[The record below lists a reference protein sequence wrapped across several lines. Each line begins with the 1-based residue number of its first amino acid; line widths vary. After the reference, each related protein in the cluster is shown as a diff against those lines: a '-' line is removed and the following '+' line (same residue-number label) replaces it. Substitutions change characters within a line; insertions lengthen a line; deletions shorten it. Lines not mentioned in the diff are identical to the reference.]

1 MLKRIENFNMYNHS
15 NQIVTAVKDI
25 GFYRLKNF
33 LSPEEVKAFIHNLNP
48 FLKDKG
54 SPETRFATSYKI
66 IFYKI
71 LKLDF
76 KKAITSSFLKRFVN
90 KKKLIDIAD
99 QIFEKKS
106 YNNMID
112 CYYSPKSNSN
122 VLPWHID
129 LAYSGKE
136 NISISKI
143 YHPDAFSIK
152 FFIYLTPV
160 GPNNGCTS
168 FIPES
173 HKVTYALRKGLKDNI
188 LTYEPHW
195 SLEQLLDF
203 IKKNIS
209 YFENYFKGTEILKNF
224 FKNTE
229 GLDNSNT
236 SKFDFFME
244 AGDAI
249 IFDEGG
255 VHKGSMPSKNDR
267 AVVRFHYK
275 IKEELLN

>member
-1 MLKRIENFNMYNHS
+1 MDNLTYTIIKEVKEKGIYKFN
-15 NQIVTAVKDI
+15 
-25 GFYRLKNF
+25 NF
-33 LSPEEVKAFIHNLNP
+33 LTVREIEKFKNILKPY
-48 FLKDKG
+48 FLKKG
-54 SPETRFATSYKI
+54 NPETYLPKSFKT
-66 IFYKI
+66 IFYKF

-76 KKAITSSFLKRFVN
+76 KKVMIGITLSRFKE
-90 KKKLIDIAD
+90 KKKLEDISNE
-99 QIFEKKS
+99 IFEKKS

-129 LAYSGKE
+129 LAYGGKK
-136 NISISKI
+136 IVSISEI
-143 YHPDAFSIK
+143 RHPDAFSIK

-168 FIPES
+168 FVPES

-188 LTYEPHW
+188 LNYEPHW
-195 SLEQLLDF
+195 SLEQLQNF

-209 YFENYFKGTEILKNF
+209 YFENYFKGTEILNNF

-229 GLDNSNT
+229 GLNNSNT

-275 IKEELLN
+275 IKKELLN

>member
-1 MLKRIENFNMYNHS
+1 MDNLTYTIIKE
-15 NQIVTAVKDI
+15 VKEKGI
-25 GFYRLKNF
+25 YKFKNF
-33 LSPEEVKAFIHNLNP
+33 LTVKEIEKFTSI
-48 FLKDKG
+48 LKPYLQEKG
-54 SPETRFATSYKI
+54 NPETHFPTSLRVF
-66 IFYKI
+66 FYKL

-76 KKAITSSFLKRFVN
+76 KKFVVGIVLKKLAQ
-90 KKKLIDIAD
+90 KKKLLDISNK
-99 QIFEKKS
+99 IFKKSS
-106 YNNMID
+106 YNNMTD
-112 CYYSPKSNSN
+112 CYFSLKSNHN
-122 VLPWHID
+122 VLPWHVD

-136 NISISKI
+136 NISTSEIK
-143 YHPDAFSIK
+143 HPEAFSIK

-168 FIPES
+168 FVPES

-195 SLEQLLDF
+195 SLEQLLNF
-203 IKKNIS
+203 IRKNTA
-209 YFENYFKGTEILKNF
+209 YFENYFKGTEILNNF
-224 FKNTE
+224 LKNTK

-255 VHKGSMPSKNDR
+255 LHKGSMPSKNDR
-267 AVVRFHYK
+267 AVLRFHYK
-275 IKEELLN
+275 IKKELLN

>member
-1 MLKRIENFNMYNHS
+1 MDNLTYTIIK
-15 NQIVTAVKDI
+15 
-25 GFYRLKNF
+25 
-33 LSPEEVKAFIHNLNP
+33 EVKEKGIYKFNSFLTVREIEKFKKILKP
-48 FLKDKG
+48 YFLKKG
-54 SPETRFATSYKI
+54 NPETYFPTSFKI
-66 IFYKI
+66 IFYKF

-76 KKAITSSFLKRFVN
+76 KKVMTGITLRRFAE
-90 KKKLIDIAD
+90 KKKFEDISSE
-99 QIFEKKS
+99 IFKKKS

-112 CYYSPKSNSN
+112 CYHSPKSNSN

-136 NISISKI
+136 NISISEI
-143 YHPDAFSIK
+143 CHPDAFSIK
-152 FFIYLTPV
+152 FFIYLSPV

-168 FIPES
+168 YVPES

-195 SLEQLLDF
+195 SLEQLLKF

-209 YFENYFKGTEILKNF
+209 YFENYFKGTEILNNF

-229 GLDNSNT
+229 DLNNLNT

-267 AVVRFHYK
+267 AVMRFHYK
-275 IKEELLN
+275 IKKEFLN

>member
-1 MLKRIENFNMYNHS
+1 MDNLTYTIIKE
-15 NQIVTAVKDI
+15 VKEKGI
-25 GFYRLKNF
+25 YKFKNF
-33 LSPEEVKAFIHNLNP
+33 LTVQEVKKFKNILEP
-48 FLKDKG
+48 YLQKKG
-54 SPETRFATSYKI
+54 NSETFFPASLRV
-66 IFYKI
+66 IFYKF

-76 KKAITSSFLKRFVN
+76 KKVMAGIILRRFAE
-90 KKKLIDIAD
+90 KKKLEDISSE
-99 QIFEKKS
+99 IFNKKS

-112 CYYSPKSNSN
+112 CYYSPKSNNN

-129 LAYSGKE
+129 LAYGGKK
-136 NISISKI
+136 NISTSEII
-143 YHPDAFSIK
+143 HPDAFSIK

-168 FIPES
+168 FVPES
-173 HKVTYALRKGLKDNI
+173 HKVTYALRKGLKDNV

-195 SLEQLLDF
+195 SLEQLLNF

-209 YFENYFKGTEILKNF
+209 YFENYFKGTEILNNF

-229 GLDNSNT
+229 GLNNLNT

-267 AVVRFHYK
+267 AVMRFHYK
-275 IKEELLN
+275 IKKEFLN

>member
-1 MLKRIENFNMYNHS
+1 MKNFAS
-15 NQIVTAVKDI
+15 IVNDVQKY
-25 GFYRLKNF
+25 GFYKYKNF
-33 LSPEEVKAFIHNLNP
+33 LNHHEIQKFKALLNP
-48 FLKDKG
+48 FFFNKG
-54 SPETRFATSYKI
+54 NPETLIAITNKNLLI
-66 IFYKI
+66 KL

-76 KKAITSSFLKRFVN
+76 KKLKASFYLKNFA
-90 KKKLIDIAD
+90 KKNNLELISNN
-99 QIFEKKS
+99 IFQQKTTNVKT
-106 YNNMID
+106 D

-129 LAYSGKE
+129 LAYDGRVNVLTKE
-136 NISISKI
+136 MM
-143 YHPDAFSIK
+143 HPNSTCIK

-168 FIPES
+168 FVPES

-195 SLEQLLDF
+195 SLEQLLNF

-209 YFENYFKGTEILKNF
+209 YFENYFKGTEILNNF

-229 GLDNSNT
+229 GLDNLNN

>member
-1 MLKRIENFNMYNHS
+1 MDNLTYTIIK
-15 NQIVTAVKDI
+15 
-25 GFYRLKNF
+25 
-33 LSPEEVKAFIHNLNP
+33 EVKEKGIYKFNSFLTVCEIEKFKKILKP
-48 FLKDKG
+48 YFLKKG
-54 SPETRFATSYKI
+54 NSETHLPASLRV
-66 IFYKI
+66 IFYKF

-76 KKAITSSFLKRFVN
+76 KKAMAGIILRRFAE
-90 KKKLIDIAD
+90 KKKLEDISSE
-99 QIFEKKS
+99 IFKKKS

-143 YHPDAFSIK
+143 CHPDAFSIK

-168 FIPES
+168 FVPES

-195 SLEQLLDF
+195 SLEQLLNF

-209 YFENYFKGTEILKNF
+209 YFENYFKGTEILNNF